1 MTAPNITITELDGQL
16 GVLPPSAGALL
27 AIVGPCSTGVAAVPA
42 TYARIKDLVSAFG
55 AGPLVEAAASHIER
69 TGRPV
74 VVVKTATSV
83 AGATT
88 AVTSVATGTSVVTAL
103 APTTS
108 NDDYELYLK
117 IIVGGTRGTPGVT
130 FQWSLDGGRTL
141 SPVTALLSGVDFPFP
156 GAGGVGL
163 AFAAGTFVAG
173 DVHTARASAPTWNS
187 ADVGPALDALGGS
200 IVNWELAEL
209 VGPIDATTF
218 DAIDL
223 KFVGFAA
230 ARKYRMWVG
239 NTRVPTIG
247 ESEATYKGALDT
259 IFASKSTKYGELC
272 AGSCKLT
279 SSVSGRKYKRPIS
292 HLIASLEANVSEEI
306 AIANVGLGPIPAVS
320 IRDVNGNADE
330 HDEALNPGLDDSRFT
345 TLKTHIGRQGVYVTR
360 GRIFSQDGSDFDIT
374 PKRRVMNLAHRAL
387 YNYFLDRLSNDV
399 FVNPSTGFLT
409 EAEAAEIETGAT
421 GAMGGELMQKP
432 KASAVQFVLSRTDN
446 VLSTKTITG
455 SARVIPKGYTEFITL
470 DVAFKNPALS
480 VQTAG

>member
-1 MTAPNITITELDGQL
+1 MTAPNISITELDGQL
-16 GVLPPSAGALL
+16 GVLPPSSGALL
-27 AIVGPCSTGVAAVPA
+27 ALVGPCSGGIAAVPA
-42 TYARIKDLVSAFG
+42 TYAQVKSLVAALG
-55 AGPLVEAAASHIER
+55 AGPLVEAAAIHIER
-69 TGRPV
+69 TGKPV
-74 VVVKTATSV
+74 LVVKSAASV
-83 AGATT
+83 AASTS

-103 APTTS
+103 APTTA
-108 NDDYELYLK
+108 NDDLELYLK
-117 IIVGGTRGTPGVT
+117 IVTGGTRGVAGVT
-130 FQWSLDGGRTL
+130 FQYSYDGGRTL
-141 SPVTALLSGVDFPFP
+141 SPVTALGTANDFAFP
-156 GAGGVGL
+156 GAGGVGF

-173 DVHTARASAPTWNS
+173 DVHTARTTAAMWNS
-187 ADVGPALDALGGS
+187 ADIGAALDALGGS
-200 IVNWELAEL
+200 IQNWELCEI
-209 VGPIDATTF
+209 VGAIDATTF

-230 ARKYRMWVG
+230 ARKYRAWIG

-247 ESEATYKGALDT
+247 ESEATYKAALDT
-259 IFASKSTKYGELC
+259 IFSAKSTKYGELC

-279 SSVSGRKYKRPIS
+279 SSVSARKYKRPIS
-292 HLIASLEANVSEEI
+292 HLIGSLEANVSEEI
-306 AIANVGLGPIPAVS
+306 AIANVGLGPIPGVS
-320 IRDVNGNADE
+320 IRDTNGNADE
-330 HDEALNPGLDDSRFT
+330 HDEALSPGLDDSRFT

-360 GRIFSQDGSDFDIT
+360 GRIFSQDGSDFDIM

-399 FVNPSTGFLT
+399 FVNPTTGFLT

-455 SARVIPKGYTEFITL
+455 QARVIPKGYTEFVTL
-470 DVAFKNPALS
+470 DLAFKNPALS